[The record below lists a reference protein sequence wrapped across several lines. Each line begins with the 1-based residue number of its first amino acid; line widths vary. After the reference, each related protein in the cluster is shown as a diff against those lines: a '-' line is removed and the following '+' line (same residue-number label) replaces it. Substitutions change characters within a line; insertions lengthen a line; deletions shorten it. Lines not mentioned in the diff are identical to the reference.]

1 MLDAN
6 RNAQERDHQMHTTA
20 HGKITPPPIEM
31 RKQEP
36 FSRVAPMLKTAL
48 LMGAGGGFLL
58 AAVLTLS
65 RAFSVPLGAW
75 WEAVAQAHGHLQLYG
90 WAGLFVL
97 GIALYFLPRLRGAP
111 LAGARFIPWSLCILI
126 VSLVLR
132 AVSQPLLSMSQVSLW
147 RVALVSSGV
156 LETGACITILLLL
169 ILTAIRGP
177 RPTTRPAYWSVFP
190 FLCGAFCSFALA
202 SIINLVNV
210 AQAARGSGLVP
221 GAGDTLNVTLGLFG
235 FLVPMALAMSARS
248 LPMYAGLDG
257 FPRGVL
263 WPLAGVYFAGVT
275 LLCVGVDGGPLPLSW
290 TSLLNGIGMLL
301 LGGVVL
307 LFVGIFLSLI
317 RRRGRLPERVGK
329 LAPSPQTLA
338 QTYQWQ
344 VKKEQA
350 YYGPFVGVVASA
362 YLWAML
368 GALLLLIDGGSM
380 LVTGSLPVAFDAVR
394 HSFALGFIAL
404 LICGIAP
411 RMLPGF
417 SGGKIVSPS
426 LVSATLW
433 LGNAAAVLRVGS
445 LLLAP
450 LFGGTQGMAIDTIL
464 FSLSGPLGLALA
476 LCLAINLW
484 PTLHSS
490 PRNVV

>member
-20 HGKITPPPIEM
+20 HGKITPPSIEM

-36 FSRVAPMLKTAL
+36 FSRVTPMLKTAL

-58 AAVLTLS
+58 ATLLTLS

-75 WEAVAQAHGHLQLYG
+75 WEAVAQAHGHLQVYG

-111 LAGARFIPWSLCILI
+111 LAGARFIPWSLCIMI

-156 LETGACITILLLL
+156 LETGACITILSLL

-202 SIINLVNV
+202 SIINLANV

-257 FPRGVL
+257 FPRRVL
-263 WPLAGVYFAGVT
+263 WPLAGVYFAGVI
-275 LLCVGVDGGPLPLSW
+275 LLCVGVDGGPLSSSW
-290 TSLLNGIGMLL
+290 SSLLNGIGMLL

-307 LFVGIFLSLI
+307 LFVAIFLSLI

-338 QTYQWQ
+338 QTYQQQ

-350 YYGPFVGVVASA
+350 HYGPFVGVVASA

-368 GALLLLIDGGSM
+368 GALLLIDGGSV
-380 LVTGSLPVAFDAVR
+380 LITGS
-394 HSFALGFIAL
+394 
-404 LICGIAP
+404 
-411 RMLPGF
+411 
-417 SGGKIVSPS
+417 
-426 LVSATLW
+426 
-433 LGNAAAVLRVGS
+433 AAR
-445 LLLAP
+445 
-450 LFGGTQGMAIDTIL
+450 
-464 FSLSGPLGLALA
+464 
-476 LCLAINLW
+476 CL
-484 PTLHSS
+484 
-490 PRNVV
+490 